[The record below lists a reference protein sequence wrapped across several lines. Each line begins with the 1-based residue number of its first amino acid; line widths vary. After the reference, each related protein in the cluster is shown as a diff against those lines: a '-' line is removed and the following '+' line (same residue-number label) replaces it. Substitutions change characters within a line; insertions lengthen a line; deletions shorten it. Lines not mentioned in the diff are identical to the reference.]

1 MDSKGIDISYWQG
14 AVNWRQ
20 VKLSGVSFVII
31 RDGYGRTE
39 DGRFRE
45 YVSGA
50 RSVGITIK
58 GTYHFIYSLT
68 PEEAAKEAD
77 FAVQLAEAV
86 GLPKTAYIFSD
97 YEYDTERYQRERGVT
112 PTKDLCTAITRAFC
126 ERVRRRGYQTG
137 IYLNQDYAERMY
149 TPTIK
154 HEFPIWLADY
164 EGAEA
169 FSCLVRQ
176 YSSAGRVSGIAGNVD
191 LDIWHGTEVK
201 PSAPKVPH
209 IYYAVK
215 TRNHG
220 ITPFVKDWK
229 QSGASG
235 DSITGVA
242 IRATSGAIQYRAHVI
257 GGGWLP
263 AVTGCDFSDPVNG
276 YAGDGVHSIDAV
288 QVYYRTDVSATGGV
302 YYAAKYQT
310 KACGNSTYY
319 PAVYDTNWEAA
330 DGKYTAGVFKR
341 PVSLLRMK
349 LIQL

>member
-14 AVNWRQ
+14 AINWRH
-20 VKLSGVSFVII
+20 VKASGVSFVII

-50 RSVGITIK
+50 RSVGIAIK

-77 FAVQLAEAV
+77 FAVSLAEAV
-86 GLPKTAYIFSD
+86 GLPKTAYVFCD
-97 YEYDTERYQRERGVT
+97 YEYDTERYQRERGVL

-126 ERVRRRGYQTG
+126 DRVRRRGYQTG
-137 IYLNQDYAERMY
+137 IYLNQDYAARMY

-209 IYYAVK
+209 IYYAAMSTNGK
-215 TRNHG
+215 
-220 ITPFVKDWK
+220 TPFCRDWK
-229 QSGASG
+229 QCGNG
-235 DSITGVA
+235 GGITGIA
-242 IRATSGAIQYRAHVI
+242 IRVTSGAIQYRAHVV

-263 AVTGCDFSDPVNG
+263 AVTGCDFGDPVNG
-276 YAGDGVHSIDAV
+276 YAGDGVHAIDAI
-288 QVYYRTDVSATGGV
+288 QAYYKTDPAASGGV
-302 YYAAKYQT
+302 YYAVKYQA
-310 KACGNSTYY
+310 KADGKSTYY
-319 PAVYDTNWEAA
+319 PAVYDTTWEAA
-330 DGKYTAGVFKR
+330 DGAHTAGAFKR
-341 PVSLLRMK
+341 PVSLFRMK
-349 LIQL
+349 LVQL